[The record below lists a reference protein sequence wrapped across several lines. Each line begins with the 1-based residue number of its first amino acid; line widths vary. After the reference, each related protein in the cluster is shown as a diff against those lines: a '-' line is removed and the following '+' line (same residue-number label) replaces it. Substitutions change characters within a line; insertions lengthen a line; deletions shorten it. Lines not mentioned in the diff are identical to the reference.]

1 MLRKYSEYI
10 ILLSI
15 YLFII
20 FFSNISYFIMP
31 NDIDMDI
38 ITENYCNNITTE
50 YNELLNINNI
60 NYNSSLN
67 LNISKVMY
75 RDIYDYNNYIAIY
88 KGSNDNLVKNMAVIN
103 EFGLVGIIDKVNK
116 NNSIVKLITNIDSNI
131 SVKINNNFG
140 ILKVSNNKLIVSDIS
155 NYNDINIG
163 DKIYTSG
170 LGNVIGDLYVGEVS
184 DISLNSTNI
193 EKIITVKS
201 NVDFNNI
208 KYIAVV
214 KWLI

>member
-75 RDIYDYNNYIAIY
+75 RDIYDYNNYITIY

-170 LGNVIGDLYVGEVS
+170 LGNVMGDLYVGEVS

>member
-214 KWLI
+214 K

>member
-75 RDIYDYNNYIAIY
+75 RDIYDYNNYITIY

-170 LGNVIGDLYVGEVS
+170 LGNVMGDLYVGEVS

-214 KWLI
+214 K